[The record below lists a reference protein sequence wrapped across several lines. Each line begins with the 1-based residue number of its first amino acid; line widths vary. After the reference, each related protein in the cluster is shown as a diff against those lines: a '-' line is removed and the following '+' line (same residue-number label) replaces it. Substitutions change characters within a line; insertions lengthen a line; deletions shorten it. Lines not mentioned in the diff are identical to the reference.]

1 MFYPKHRKALPPRKL
16 EKYAEKLLIPLPTSR
31 IKISPPLFSK
41 SSFRMDFPYN
51 HDSPYREGEG
61 GPLLRF
67 SRAHD
72 LAEQSAVDNSRLV
85 FQLKKMSGVR
95 SLLEV
100 EFCFEYDHP
109 NGFLTQ
115 APFKAFYRF

>member
-1 MFYPKHRKALPPRKL
+1 MIL
-16 EKYAEKLLIPLPTSR
+16 
-31 IKISPPLFSK
+31 
-41 SSFRMDFPYN
+41 
-51 HDSPYREGEG
+51 PYREGEG

-67 SRAHD
+67 SRTHD
-72 LAEQSAVDNSRLV
+72 LAEQRAIDNSRLV
-85 FQLKKMSGVR
+85 FQLKKMTGVR

-100 EFCFEYDHP
+100 EFCFEYDLP